1 MSRPAPLSPITR
13 LDQNTRRARAVV
25 HGQTVYLAGHTAAD
39 RSQDAAGQTRQVLQA
54 LEDLLAQAGSDKRHL
69 LDVTI
74 WLSSMDDFEAMN
86 RVYDAWIVPGHAP
99 ARRCAAM
106 MLAAPEIRVEISG
119 IAAV

>member
-1 MSRPAPLSPITR
+1 MSPATARAPIAR

-54 LEDLLAQAGSDKRHL
+54 LQDLLAQAGSDKRNL

-74 WLSSMDDFEAMN
+74 WLSSMEDFEAMN
-86 RVYDAWIVPGHAP
+86 GVYDAWIVPGHAP

-106 MLAAPEIRVEISG
+106 ALATPEIRVEISA
-119 IAAV
+119 IAAL